1 MNRHFVIISLFSL
14 IFLLILGFTLSEAAT
29 LRINPTKVRLII
41 TPGESKS
48 GVIEV
53 ENPSEEAITVKAYLQ
68 DWKYTS
74 VHDGTKEF
82 FASGVIPL
90 SCADWVTVSLPE
102 FVLSSYGKQKL
113 NYTVK
118 VPKEAAGGHYAVLF
132 FESLLGKPELKE
144 NAALGVVVRIGALFY
159 IEPDGS
165 IERLAEVS
173 NFSVQ
178 TLKDKPLQINLD
190 FKNTGNVDITCKG
203 TFHIMDKQGMV
214 VARGNFNDS
223 YTFPGEIA
231 KLNAA
236 WKYAIPKGKYD
247 LIMTFDIGKA
257 LEEAGLGRG
266 PVITKESTLEIGENG
281 QVLKFGGL
289 K

>member
-1 MNRHFVIISLFSL
+1 LNKHFAKISLFFL
-14 IFLLILGFTLSEAAT
+14 IFLFVYGFTLSEAAT

-41 TPGESKS
+41 IPGESKS

-53 ENPSEEAITVKAYLQ
+53 ENPSGEAITVKAYLQ

-82 FASGVIPL
+82 SASGVTPL
-90 SCADWVTVSLPE
+90 SCSDWVTVSLPE
-102 FVLSSYGKQKL
+102 FVLTRYGKQKL

-118 VPKEAAGGHYAVLF
+118 VPKDAKGGHYAVLF

-159 IEPDGS
+159 IEPEGS

-178 TLKDKPLQINLD
+178 TLKDKPLHINLD
-190 FKNTGNVDITCKG
+190 LKDTGNVDITCKG
-203 TFHIMDKQGMV
+203 TYHIIDKQGMV
-214 VARGNFNDS
+214 VARGDFNDI
-223 YTFPGEIA
+223 YTFPGETA
-231 KLNAA
+231 KLTAV
-236 WKYAIPKGKYD
+236 WKYAIAKGKYD

-266 PVITKESTLEIGENG
+266 PVITKESTLEVGDNG